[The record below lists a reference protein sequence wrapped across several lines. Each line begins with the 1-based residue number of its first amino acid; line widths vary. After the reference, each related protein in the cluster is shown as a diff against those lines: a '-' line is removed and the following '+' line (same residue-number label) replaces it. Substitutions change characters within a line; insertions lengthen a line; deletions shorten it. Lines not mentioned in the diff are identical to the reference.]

1 MRCACID
8 IGSNTTRLLVAEPD
22 GPRLA
27 EIAAERVFTRIGAV
41 CGDDGAI
48 PAEKI
53 EEVAAVVSRLA
64 LLAND
69 LGARQLRVVATAAIR
84 HAPNGPSLCAA
95 VRAASGLQA
104 EVLDTVEEARL
115 AFLGA
120 TGTCPGGTADEAE
133 AALAHA
139 TVAVIDV
146 GGGSTEIVVGTP
158 AGGATWMHSVPLGS
172 SVLMREAQRAD
183 RPSAE
188 ALATAR
194 DRAEAAFARI
204 SPPAVGR
211 AVVVG
216 GSTGSLRLL
225 AGDALDNEALTR
237 ALDLLAA
244 SSVAE
249 IVDRHGLH
257 PERVRMLPAGLV
269 LLVAVARALGD
280 VPLQIGHGGLREG
293 VVLELLGHP

>member
-22 GPRLA
+22 GARLA
-27 EIAAERVFTRIGAV
+27 EIAAERVFTRIGAA
-41 CGDDGAI
+41 CGEDAVI
-48 PAEKI
+48 PEAKI
-53 EEVAAVVSRLA
+53 EEVAAVVARLVLRA
-64 LLAND
+64 D
-69 LGARQLRVVATAAIR
+69 ELGARKLRVVATAAIR
-84 HAPNGPSLCAA
+84 HAPNGGTLCAA
-95 VRAASGLQA
+95 VQAASGLET

-120 TGTCPGGTADEAE
+120 TGMCPGGTADADE

-139 TVAVIDV
+139 TVAVIDI

-172 SVLMREAQRAD
+172 SLLMREAHHED
-183 RPSAE
+183 RPGAE
-188 ALATAR
+188 ALASAR
-194 DRAEAAFARI
+194 ERAEAAFAHVA
-204 SPPAVGR
+204 PPAVGR

-225 AGDALDNEALTR
+225 AGDALDSDALTR
-237 ALDLLAA
+237 ALDLLAT
-244 SSVAE
+244 STVAE

-257 PERVRMLPAGLV
+257 PERVRILPAGLV

-280 VPLQIGHGGLREG
+280 VPLQIGRGGLREG
-293 VVLELLGHP
+293 VVLELLGHS

>member
-22 GPRLA
+22 GARLA
-27 EIAAERVFTRIGAV
+27 EVAAERVFTRIGAA
-41 CGDDGAI
+41 CGDDGVV
-48 PAEKI
+48 PREKI
-53 EEVAAVVSRLA
+53 DEVAAVVARLA

-69 LGARQLRVVATAAIR
+69 LGVRRLRVVATAAVR
-84 HAPNGPSLCAA
+84 HAPNRVDLCAA
-95 VRAASGLQA
+95 VRAASGLEA

-120 TGTCPGGTADEAE
+120 TGTCPGGTADAAD

-172 SVLMREAQRAD
+172 SVLMRDAARDD
-183 RPSAE
+183 RPGAE

-194 DRAEAAFARI
+194 ERAEAAFALI
-204 SPPAVGR
+204 TPPAVGR

-225 AGDALDNEALTR
+225 AGDTLDSEALIR

-244 SSVAE
+244 STVSEVVE
-249 IVDRHGLH
+249 RHGLH
-257 PERVRMLPAGLV
+257 PERVRMLPTGLV
-269 LLVAVARALGD
+269 LLVAVSRALGD
-280 VPLQIGHGGLREG
+280 VPLQIGRGGLREG